1 MARKKS
7 NRASLEEH
15 KKAFRQNQ
23 AMIAKAQAQNVELEQ
38 IIAEEENREIV
49 GIIRRYRI
57 GIEHLEQIMQGVR
70 PTGESLFSEEK
81 DKPVPGK
88 DAPEKKSRADS
99 QQASSPAADNETE
112 KEENQRENE

>member
-7 NRASLEEH
+7 NRVSLEQH

-70 PTGESLFSEEK
+70 PAGESLFSEEK
-81 DKPVPGK
+81 EKPVPVEDLSENK
-88 DAPEKKSRADS
+88 PLSEETDNDS
-99 QQASSPAADNETE
+99 E
-112 KEENQRENE
+112 